1 MSVSTRIFLAGSV
14 LFLTG
19 ALLGQQPAPPP
30 VATPARGKISGT
42 VTKAGTGEPVR
53 KASVTLMP
61 AGGAG
66 GQGNRGQAA
75 GAAQA
80 QPTQPGQI
88 AGPGQIAPANL
99 GQQPAPQAQAA
110 GQAPPRG
117 QNNQQGQR
125 GGGGGARSVTTGD
138 DGSFT
143 FPDVAAGTYRVR
155 VDRDGFLSQEYGQRS
170 WTGTGIPVTV
180 QPNQTVSN
188 LTFQLVQ
195 GGTIAGR
202 ILDENLEP
210 VAGIQVQSL
219 TYAYQNGSR
228 TLVSDRQVQTDDR
241 GEYRLYWLTPGDHYV
256 SAIPNARRGGLVQ
269 AAQPQGR
276 GGGGRGGQG
285 GRGGI
290 PAVPQGEDGPDETYA
305 AMFYP
310 GGVDP
315 ETAAPVRVGA
325 ASEVH
330 GIDFVL
336 RPIPTAKVSGRVVAM
351 DITPT
356 PQQQQAQAQGQAQPA
371 QQQGGRGGRGGNNQN
386 NPNNAN
392 NNNNAANRGGGRGR
406 VEVLLTRIGAS
417 VGGRGGG
424 GRGGGG
430 GGRGGGLGGFQFST
444 GVGQDGTFEIL
455 NVIPGAYNLIAV
467 QQAPGQIF
475 STRTRLDV
483 GPADIAGINLA
494 VRPGVEVPGQIYL
507 DGTPPPSFQMNR
519 LRVNLVSV
527 DNLPI
532 GNPNAIVDANG
543 KFTLTNVPAM
553 SYRVNLQQL
562 PAGAYI
568 IAGKFGNVEALGD
581 PLQVDQGGV
590 LAIQI
595 GFSPGQVTGTVSDNT
610 GKPFAG
616 AITVLIPAA
625 KNRLDL
631 YKTANSD
638 QNGAVSFTNV
648 APGAYKVI
656 AWEDVPQGAYTNAD
670 FVAPFED
677 RGQSVNVDRN
687 TAPNVQIRVIPRNQQ

>member
-1 MSVSTRIFLAGSV
+1 MSVSTRISLAGSV
-14 LFLTG
+14 LFLAA
-19 ALLGQQPAPPP
+19 ALLGQQAPPAATP

-61 AGGAG
+61 VGGG
-66 GQGNRGQAA
+66 GQGNRGQAP
-75 GAAQA
+75 GAAPA
-80 QPTQPGQI
+80 QPLQPGQL
-88 AGPGQIAPANL
+88 APAAQT
-99 GQQPAPQAQAA
+99 GPAPQTQAA
-110 GQAPPRG
+110 GQAPARG
-117 QNNQQGQR
+117 QNAQQGQR
-125 GGGGGARSVTTGD
+125 AAGGGGARNVTTGD

-143 FPDVAAGTYRVR
+143 FPDVVAGIYRVR

-188 LTFQLVQ
+188 MSFQLVQ

-219 TYAYQNGSR
+219 TYAYQNGTR
-228 TLVSDRQVQTDDR
+228 TLVTDRQVQTDDR

-269 AAQPQGR
+269 AAQVQGR
-276 GGGGRGGQG
+276 GGGGRGGRG
-285 GRGGI
+285 GQGGI
-290 PAVPQGEDGPDETYA
+290 PPVPEGEDGPDETYA

-315 ETAAPVRVGA
+315 ETAAPVRVAA
-325 ASEVH
+325 ASEIH

-336 RPIPTAKVSGRVVAM
+336 RPIPTAKISGRVVAM

-356 PQQQQAQAQGQAQPA
+356 TQQQQAQAQQQAQQA
-371 QQQGGRGGRGGNNQN
+371 QQQGGRGGRGANNQN
-386 NPNNAN
+386 NPANA
-392 NNNNAANRGGGRGR
+392 NNNAANRGGGRGR

-430 GGRGGGLGGFQFST
+430 GGGGGRGGGLGGFQFST
-444 GVGQDGTFEIL
+444 GVGQDGTFEIQ

-519 LRVNLVSV
+519 LRINLASTE
-527 DNLPI
+527 NLPI
-532 GNPNAIVDANG
+532 GNPNAQVDASG

-553 SYRVNLQQL
+553 SYRVNVQQL
-562 PAGAYI
+562 PAGAYVI
-568 IAGKFGNVEALGD
+568 SGKFGNVEALGD

-590 LAIQI
+590 LALQI
-595 GFSPGQVTGTVSDNT
+595 GFSPGSVTGTVTDNT
-610 GKPFAG
+610 GKPFTG

-648 APGAYKVI
+648 PPGDYKVF

-677 RGQSVNVDRN
+677 RGQSVHVDRN
-687 TAPNVQIRVIPRNQQ
+687 TAPSVQIRVIPRNQQ